1 MKLLIFTAV
10 PFIVMAPATVII
22 LWLHIVSN
30 STLSGRNLFSKINS
44 GFIGMDLLR
53 TPG

>member
-22 LWLHIVSN
+22 L
-30 STLSGRNLFSKINS
+30 
-44 GFIGMDLLR
+44 
-53 TPG
+53 